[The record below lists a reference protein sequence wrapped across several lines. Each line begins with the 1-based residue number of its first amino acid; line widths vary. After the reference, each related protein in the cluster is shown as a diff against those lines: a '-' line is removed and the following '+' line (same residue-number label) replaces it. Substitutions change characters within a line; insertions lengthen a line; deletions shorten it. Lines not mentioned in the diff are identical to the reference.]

1 MVNSSSGNNST
12 IRILSLNIRKYNII
26 SRGEIMDYIELI
38 KEIMINKNI
47 NQKQLGLT
55 LGLSQ
60 SQVSELLNE
69 KYKPSYDTIFIIC
82 SKLSIPPNVF
92 FNLENFDDNIKTYNI
107 FAKDENTLLKEYRK
121 LDRTMKNVA
130 KQYIESLIEIQN
142 NKK

>member
-1 MVNSSSGNNST
+1 
-12 IRILSLNIRKYNII
+12 
-26 SRGEIMDYIELI
+26 MDYIELI